1 MRPHSLAVIGL
12 GAIGGSVAWQAR
24 LAGIPSV
31 IGFSPE
37 RADSVQALRSGA
49 LHDIAD
55 TPVRAIEGADLVV
68 LAAPPRAVLELLAVL
83 RPHLAPGALVTDV
96 ASIKA
101 PVVARARLAGLAT
114 RFAGSHPLAG
124 THLAGWAGARPDRFT
139 EAVVYV
145 SSTGPEGERAA
156 REIMN
161 FWQSVLGAH
170 PILIDADDHD
180 AQLAWTSHLP
190 QAVASALARAIS
202 RNAGLR
208 GASFGAG
215 MRDTTRLAASP
226 AEMWVDIF
234 LMNQGPVREALER
247 MEGELAELRALL
259 EHGDR
264 AGLLAYLEAGV
275 GFRRRLDGD
284 LGAPPGTTPRR

>member
-24 LAGIPSV
+24 LSGIPSV
-31 IGFSPE
+31 IGYSPE
-37 RADSVQALRSGA
+37 RADSVQALKSGA

-55 TPVRAIEGADLVV
+55 SPARAVQGADLVV
-68 LAAPPRAVLELLAVL
+68 LAAPPRAILELLGTL
-83 RPHLAPGALVTDV
+83 GPHLGRGALVTDV

-101 PVVARARLAGLAT
+101 PIVARARSAGLSEQ
-114 RFAGSHPLAG
+114 FAGSHPFAG

-139 EAVVYV
+139 DAIVYV
-145 SSTGPEGERAA
+145 SSTGPEGDRAA

-170 PILIDADDHD
+170 PVLISADDHD
-180 AQLAWTSHLP
+180 MQLAWTSHLP
-190 QAVASALARAIS
+190 QAVSSALARALNQQS
-202 RNAGLR
+202 GLK
-208 GASFGAG
+208 GASFGTG

-226 AEMWVDIF
+226 AQMWADIF
-234 LMNQGPVREALER
+234 LMNQGPVREALEQ
-247 MEGELAELRALL
+247 MEGELAELQEIL

-264 AGLLAYLEAGV
+264 PRLVTYLEEGAS
-275 GFRRRLDGD
+275 FRQRLDGD
-284 LGAPPGTTPRR
+284 PDQSSGSRR